1 MQLRAGVEVGKTLL
15 TPPPAP
21 TPTKSVETDRLQLR
35 SRLRLRSPDL
45 DYPIYA
51 CIGYASRLRVSM
63 SVSVSKECKHYQQP
77 TVCYH
82 FGGKSFE

>member
-51 CIGYASRLRVSM
+51 RIGY
-63 SVSVSKECKHYQQP
+63 
-77 TVCYH
+77 T
-82 FGGKSFE
+82 